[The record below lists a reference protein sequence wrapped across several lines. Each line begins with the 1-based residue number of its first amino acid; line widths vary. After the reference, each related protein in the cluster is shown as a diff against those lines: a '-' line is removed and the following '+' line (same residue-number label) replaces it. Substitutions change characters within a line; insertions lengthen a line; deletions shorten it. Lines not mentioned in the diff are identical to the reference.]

1 MGEQGESGI
10 KSLYVHI
17 PFCRSKCAYCDF
29 LSFPLEDEDELSRY
43 LEALIREMALYS
55 GAEPHTLYIGGGTP
69 SLLDA
74 KQFSYLHMGLRTH
87 FRLGSVEEFS
97 IEANPDS
104 VDEDRI
110 AAWSSA
116 GVNRVSLGVQSF
128 NSTVLKAVYRSA
140 AEADI
145 LHAVKLLREADIH
158 NFGIDLIL
166 GLQSSY
172 SLGDAESAF
181 DLFQNDVL
189 KAVTL
194 HPAHISIYIL
204 SIAENTALGCMLSE
218 HDYIMLDDDV
228 LEKMYLWA
236 VEFLERHGYK
246 QYELSNFA
254 LPGKESKHNMHYWR
268 GEEYIGLGLGAVST
282 LGRIRTRNCKDLDV
296 YCTRIDVGKRSV
308 EHEELLNR
316 DIQSTEEIML
326 SLRMTDGLDIDQL
339 MNGVSEGS
347 ADGLHAYLSSL
358 FEHGFAKRSGSR
370 LVLTPVGMLRSNA
383 VISDIVRITEAGK
396 NRHS

>member
-1 MGEQGESGI
+1 MGEQGKSGI

-29 LSFPLEDEDELSRY
+29 LSFPLEEEGELDRY
-43 LEALIREMALYS
+43 LDVLIREMALYS

-74 KQFSYLHMGLRTH
+74 QQFSYLHMGLRTH

-97 IEANPDS
+97 IEANPDT
-104 VDEDRI
+104 VDEDRL

-128 NSTVLKAVYRSA
+128 NNTVLKAVHRSA

-145 LHAVKLLREADIH
+145 LHAVKLLENADMH

-166 GLQSSY
+166 GLQSLNSH
-172 SLGDAESAF
+172 GDAESAF
-181 DLFQNDVL
+181 DLFQNDVF

-194 HPAHISIYIL
+194 HPAHISMYML
-204 SIAENTALGCMLSE
+204 SIAENTTLGRMLSGY
-218 HDYIMLDDDV
+218 DYAMLEDDV

-282 LGRIRTRNCKDLDV
+282 LGCMRTRNSKDLDA
-296 YCTRIDVGKRSV
+296 YCTRIDAGKRAV
-308 EHEELLNR
+308 EHEELLDR
-316 DIQSTEEIML
+316 DIQATEEIML

-339 MNGVSEGS
+339 MNGVSEGG
-347 ADGLHAYLSSL
+347 ADGLQAYLSSL

-370 LVLTPVGMLRSNA
+370 FVLTPAGMLRSNA
-383 VISDIVRITEAGK
+383 VISDIVRVTWSGK

>member
-1 MGEQGESGI
+1 
-10 KSLYVHI
+10 
-17 PFCRSKCAYCDF
+17 
-29 LSFPLEDEDELSRY
+29 
-43 LEALIREMALYS
+43 
-55 GAEPHTLYIGGGTP
+55 
-69 SLLDA
+69 
-74 KQFSYLHMGLRTH
+74 MGLRTH

-97 IEANPDS
+97 IEANPDT
-104 VDEDRI
+104 VDEDRL

-128 NSTVLKAVYRSA
+128 NNTVLKAVHRSA

-145 LHAVKLLREADIH
+145 LHAVKLLENADMH

-166 GLQSSY
+166 GLQSLHSH
-172 SLGDAESAF
+172 GDAESAF
-181 DLFQNDVL
+181 DLFQNDVF

-194 HPAHISIYIL
+194 HPAHISMYML
-204 SIAENTALGCMLSE
+204 SIAENTTLGRMLSGYE
-218 HDYIMLDDDV
+218 YAMLEDDV

-282 LGRIRTRNCKDLDV
+282 LGCMRTRNSKDLDA
-296 YCTRIDVGKRSV
+296 YCTRIDAGKRAV
-308 EHEELLNR
+308 EHEELLDR
-316 DIQSTEEIML
+316 DIRATEEIML

-347 ADGLHAYLSSL
+347 ADGLQAYLSSL

-370 LVLTPVGMLRSNA
+370 LVLTPAGMLRSNA
-383 VISDIVRITEAGK
+383 VISDIVRVTEVGK

>member
-10 KSLYVHI
+10 KSLYVHM
-17 PFCRSKCAYCDF
+17 PFCRGKCAYCDF
-29 LSFPLEDEDELSRY
+29 ISFPLEDEEELGRY
-43 LEALIREMALYS
+43 LKALVREMALYS

-69 SLLDA
+69 SLLDGR
-74 KQFSYLHMGLRTH
+74 QFLYLHMGLRTH

-97 IEANPDS
+97 IEANPDT
-104 VDEDRI
+104 VDEDRL

-128 NSTVLKAVYRSA
+128 NNTVLKTVHRSA
-140 AEADI
+140 TEADI

-166 GLQSSY
+166 GLQFLY
-172 SLGDAESAF
+172 SHGDAESAF
-181 DLFQNDVL
+181 DLFQNDVV

-194 HPAHISIYIL
+194 HPAHISVYIL
-204 SIAENTALGCMLSE
+204 SIAEHTTLGRMLSG
-218 HDYIMLDDDV
+218 HGYTMLDDDV
-228 LEKMYLWA
+228 FEKMYLWA

-254 LPGKESKHNMHYWR
+254 LPEKESRHNMHYWR
-268 GEEYIGLGLGAVST
+268 GEDYIGLGLGAVST
-282 LGRIRTRNCKDLDV
+282 QGCMRTRNCKDLDT
-296 YCTRIDVGKRSV
+296 YCTLIETGKRPV
-308 EHEELLNR
+308 EHEELLNS
-316 DIQSTEEIML
+316 DVQSTEEIML

-339 MNGVSEGS
+339 MDGVSEGS
-347 ADGLHAYLSSL
+347 ADGLQVYLSSL
-358 FEHGFAKRSGSR
+358 FKYGFAKRSASR
-370 LVLTPVGMLRSNA
+370 LVLTPAGMLRSNA
-383 VISDIVRITEAGK
+383 VIADIVRFTEAGK

>member
-1 MGEQGESGI
+1 MGEQGKSGI

-29 LSFPLEDEDELSRY
+29 LSFPLEEEGELDRY
-43 LEALIREMALYS
+43 LDVLIREMALYS

-74 KQFSYLHMGLRTH
+74 QQFSYLHMGLRTH

-97 IEANPDS
+97 IEANPDT
-104 VDEDRI
+104 VDEDRL

-128 NSTVLKAVYRSA
+128 NNTVLKAVHRSA

-145 LHAVKLLREADIH
+145 LHAVKLLENADMH

-166 GLQSSY
+166 GLQSLNSH
-172 SLGDAESAF
+172 GDAESAF
-181 DLFQNDVL
+181 DLFQNDVF

-194 HPAHISIYIL
+194 HPAHISMYML
-204 SIAENTALGCMLSE
+204 SIAENTTLGRMLSGYE
-218 HDYIMLDDDV
+218 YAMLEDDV

-282 LGRIRTRNCKDLDV
+282 LGCMRTRNCKDLDA
-296 YCTRIDVGKRSV
+296 YCARIDAGKRAV

-316 DIQSTEEIML
+316 DIQTTEEIML

-347 ADGLHAYLSSL
+347 ADGLQAYLSSL

-370 LVLTPVGMLRSNA
+370 LVLTPAGMLRSNA
-383 VISDIVRITEAGK
+383 VISNIVRVTEAEK